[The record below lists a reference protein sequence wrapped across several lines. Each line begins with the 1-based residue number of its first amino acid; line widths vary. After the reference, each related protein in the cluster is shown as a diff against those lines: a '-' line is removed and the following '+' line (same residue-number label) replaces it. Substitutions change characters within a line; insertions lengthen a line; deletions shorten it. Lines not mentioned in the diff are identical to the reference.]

1 LKPRISLT
9 VSVSISQPNRPPSR
23 RSSRLFSCC
32 RQVLYS
38 VFKKLVISRLFA
50 AASVREAVPSGV
62 QQQRIIWP
70 RPFPAHGV
78 VGRRLSASRRNL
90 VFIAIAII
98 ICFPSAINSFRSHPL
113 GCQLRRCVSHAPRA
127 ARVNAAPFAFPSRHT
142 RDACFST
149 TASFFIFNL
158 RVVCQTRN
166 PATAFPLAGACV
178 ALTALLLKRTRSAG
192 SHSAAAVGGAT
203 GEAGDAAGA
212 AVSPRVISLHGLV

>member
-98 ICFPSAINSFRSHPL
+98 ICCRQLTCFPSAINSFRSHSL
-113 GCQLRRCVSHAPRA
+113 GRQLRRCVSHAPRVV
-127 ARVNAAPFAFPSRHT
+127 RVNAAPFSFT
-142 RDACFST
+142 FST
-149 TASFFIFNL
+149 PTGCTFFHNSIPFNF
-158 RVVCQTRN
+158 Q
-166 PATAFPLAGACV
+166 
-178 ALTALLLKRTRSAG
+178 
-192 SHSAAAVGGAT
+192 H
-203 GEAGDAAGA
+203 
-212 AVSPRVISLHGLV
+212 